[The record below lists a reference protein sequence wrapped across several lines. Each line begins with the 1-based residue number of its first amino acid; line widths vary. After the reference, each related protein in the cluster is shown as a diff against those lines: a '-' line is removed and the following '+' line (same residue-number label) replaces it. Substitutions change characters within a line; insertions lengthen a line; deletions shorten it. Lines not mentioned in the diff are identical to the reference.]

1 MDRCPIC
8 QVAVKPENLLRHL
21 NDIHPRHPD
30 TPALLE
36 RLKEEGRETVPRRNG
51 GPIRIRR
58 WQVAIIVGV
67 VLLAAGGYVVAPYL
81 DPNRSFNRDS
91 CINEFAISYHIHI
104 TLHLFIDSNH
114 MPIPTNVGRTPAC
127 TKPLHT
133 HDGEYDPNTQPAR
146 IHVEAP
152 VVRSFTLGDF
162 FAIWG
167 KTINQNQV
175 DTCLAGGTRVI
186 DMTVNGSPS
195 SEFSNLVLQD
205 GQVVVISCH
214 T

>member
-8 QVAVKPENLLRHL
+8 QVAVKPENVLRHL

-36 RLKEEGRETVPRRNG
+36 RLKEEGRETVPRHNAA
-51 GPIRIRR
+51 PIRIRR
-58 WQVAIIVGV
+58 WQVAMIVGV
-67 VLLAAGGYVVAPYL
+67 ILLAAGGYVVAPYL
-81 DPNRSFNRDS
+81 DPNRGFSRDS
-91 CINEFAISYHIHI
+91 CINELQVPYHIHI
-104 TLHLFIDSNH
+104 TLHIFVDGNH
-114 MPIPTNVGRTPAC
+114 LPIPTNVGRSPAC

-146 IHVEAP
+146 LHVESPIAM
-152 VVRSFTLGDF
+152 SFTLGDF

-175 DTCLAGGTRVI
+175 DTCFPGGARVI
-186 DMTVNGSPS
+186 TMTVNGASS
-195 SEFSNLVLQD
+195 SEFGAVVLQD
-205 GQVVVISCH
+205 GQLIAISCG
-214 T
+214 